1 MAVLLSCIT
10 KLYFMH
16 DNALKPS
23 ENFRKMARKSVES
36 ILLFIFTYLLLI
48 FAAIAL
54 TLLCSFTGF
63 MLIAAK
69 PMFITIMLGGGLVCF
84 GILILVFLVKFIF
97 KENKIDRSHLTQI
110 TETEQP
116 ELFKMID
123 GIVKEVGT
131 DFPKKVYLSSEVN
144 ASVFY
149 DSSFWSMFLP
159 VRKNL
164 QIGLGLMNCI
174 SVDELKAI
182 LAHEFGH
189 FSQKSMR
196 VGSYVYNVNRVIYNT
211 LYENESYGSFAQKI
225 ANVSNYLAIFVVLAN
240 KIITGIQFILK
251 KIYDVVNL
259 NHLALSREM
268 EFQADAVAASVAG
281 SDALI
286 TALHRLQLADYSLSR
301 VFDFYNA
308 KIKEK
313 EKTNNIYPQQK
324 FIMDFYAELQEIRAE
339 NNLPIVSDEHYSKF
353 NKSKLVL
360 TDQWSSHPSTK
371 DRVAH
376 LRNLNY
382 PLKGYGVGIATDLLV
397 NKDQVL
403 EQITKKLFE
412 GIDYGSSPLIS
423 GFDKFETEFLESQ
436 HKNSFHKLYNGY
448 FDYRNPLND
457 LEPITFEKPSTPF
470 QLHASDLFNDE
481 NIGLIYLQDGINSD
495 LNTIKQIEDKTFELK
510 TFDYDG
516 QRYTPE
522 DCSQLIKYLETENEA
537 LENRL
542 KELDLQVF
550 EYFLLLAFKHNSVDE
565 FKTLY
570 DNYKA
575 INLLLESQNA
585 SLDKMVKVASFMHT
599 STPLQ
604 TIEQQMYVV
613 KDEQVR
619 FKEQLGL
626 LLTNA
631 FYTEY
636 ITAEDK
642 EQIEKFIVANTIYF
656 AGGSYFNDQVDELFG
671 SLNLFARI
679 INDANFKAKKSLL
692 DFQANLEVTQLTEDK
707 KPVAI

>member
-1 MAVLLSCIT
+1 MPVLLSCVT
-10 KLYFMH
+10 KLIFML

-23 ENFRKMARKSVES
+23 GNFKKMARKSIGS

-48 FAAIAL
+48 FGAICL
-54 TLLCSFTGF
+54 TLICAFAGF

-97 KENKIDRSHLTQI
+97 KSNKIDRSHLTQI
-110 TETEQP
+110 TEAEQP

-196 VGSYVYNVNRVIYNT
+196 MGSYVYNVNQVIYNT
-211 LYENESYGSFAQKI
+211 LYENESYGSFAQKL
-225 ANVSNYLAIFVVLAN
+225 AGVSNYFAIFVVLAN
-240 KIITGIQFILK
+240 KIISGIQFILK
-251 KIYDVVNL
+251 KIYDIVNL

-268 EFQADAVAASVAG
+268 EFHADAVAASVAG
-281 SDALI
+281 SEALI
-286 TALHRLQLADYSLSR
+286 TALHRLQLADYSLNN
-301 VFDFYNA
+301 VFDYYNA
-308 KIKEK
+308 KIREK

-324 FIMDFYAELQEIRAE
+324 FVMDFYANLQGIRVE

-360 TDQWSSHPSTK
+360 KDQWSSHPSTK

-382 PLKGYGVGIATDLLV
+382 PLRGYGAGIATDLLV
-397 NKDQVL
+397 NKDHVL
-403 EQITKKLFE
+403 EQITKKLFDA
-412 GIDYGSSPLIS
+412 IDYGSSPLVS
-423 GFDKFETEFLESQ
+423 DAGKFETEFLETQ
-436 HKNSFHKLYNGY
+436 RKNSFPRLYNGY
-448 FDYRNPLND
+448 FDFRNPIIE
-457 LEPITFEKPSTPF
+457 LESNTFDKPSTSL
-470 QLHASDLFNDE
+470 QSQAIDLFGDE
-481 NIGLIYLQDGINSD
+481 NIGLLYLRDGINSD
-495 LNTIKQIEDKTFELK
+495 LNTIKQIEDKTFPVK

-522 DCSQLIKYLETENEA
+522 DCLELIKYLEAENEA
-537 LENRL
+537 LEDRL
-542 KELDLQVF
+542 KQLDHQVF
-550 EYFLLLAFKHNSVDE
+550 EYFLLLAFKHNSVAELRD
-565 FKTLY
+565 LY
-570 DNYKA
+570 NNNKA
-575 INLLLESQNA
+575 INTLLESQNA
-585 SLDKMVKVASFMHT
+585 KYAKMVEVASFMHT

-604 TIEQQMYVV
+604 TIEQQMYLV
-613 KDEQVR
+613 KDEQVV

-626 LLTNA
+626 LLANT
-631 FYTEY
+631 FYAEQ
-636 ITAEDK
+636 ITVEDRA
-642 EQIEKFIVANTIYF
+642 QIEKFIAANHIYF
-656 AGGSYFNDQVDELFG
+656 AGGSYFDDQVDELFG
-671 SLNLFARI
+671 TLNLFAKI
-679 INDANFKAKKSLL
+679 INDTNFKAKKNLL
-692 DFQANLEVTQLTEDK
+692 DFQAALEVACLTENN